1 MTIMEQYRAK
11 LKSPEE
17 AVKLV
22 KDGDW
27 VDYGSNNSFPHILDQ
42 ALAKRKDEL
51 GTVYVRGNL
60 IQGPVRV
67 MEEDPDMETFVYQTW
82 HCSAYERKKAD
93 QGRAF
98 FIPQIFRNEA
108 WYIKNFL
115 DIDVAML
122 SVTPM
127 DKHGYFNLSCGVGTA
142 RSIADK
148 AKVIIVEVVENMP
161 KILGGMGTTLHISEV
176 DAVVE
181 AGRQPLWI
189 MDPPHPSETD
199 IKIAKLILPHI
210 VDGATLQLGI
220 GGMPNALG
228 TLIAESDIKDLGMH
242 TELCSDGYL
251 DLYQAGK
258 LTNKKKQVVPGR
270 GVLGMLFGTQ
280 ELYDWADDNQG
291 LAGYPLDWVNDP
303 YIAGANDNL
312 ISINGCIKVDLYGQV
327 SSETVGFRQISGTGG
342 QLDFVDATSKSKGG
356 KSFLCLPSSKRD
368 KEGNLHS
375 NIVPY
380 FQGDI
385 VTTPRTQA
393 YFIVTEYGAVNLS
406 GLSTWQRAE
415 ALISIAH
422 PDLREELVE
431 SAKKQRI
438 WLPSNKR

>member
-11 LKSPEE
+11 LKSPDE

-42 ALAKRKDEL
+42 ALAMRKDEL
-51 GTVYVRGNL
+51 ETVYVRGNL

-93 QGRAF
+93 QGRAY

-142 RSIADK
+142 RAIADK

-251 DLYQAGK
+251 NLYQAGK

-280 ELYDWADDNQG
+280 DLYDWADDNQG

-368 KEGNLHS
+368 KEGKLHS

-422 PDLREELVE
+422 PDLREDLVE
-431 SAKKQRI
+431 SAKKQKI

>member
-1 MTIMEQYRAK
+1 MTIMDQYRAK

-27 VDYGSNNSFPHILDQ
+27 VDYGSNNSFPHVLDR
-42 ALAKRKDEL
+42 ALAQRKDEL
-51 GTVYVRGNL
+51 DKVYVRGNL
-60 IQGPVRV
+60 IQGPIMV
-67 MEEDPDMETFVYQTW
+67 MEEDPDMDTFIYQTW
-82 HCSAYERKKAD
+82 HCSAYERKKCD
-93 QGRAF
+93 QGRAY

-108 WYIKNFL
+108 WYISNFL

-122 SVTPM
+122 SVTPI

-142 RSIADK
+142 RVIADK
-148 AKVIIVEVVENMP
+148 AKKIIVEVVDNMP

-181 AGRQPLWI
+181 AGEQPLWD
-189 MDPPHPSETD
+189 MAPPKPSETD
-199 IKIAKLILPHI
+199 VKVAKLILPHI

-228 TLIAESDIKDLGMH
+228 ALIADSDLKDLGMH

-251 DLYQAGK
+251 ELYKAGK
-258 LTNKKKQVVPGR
+258 LTNTKKKVLPGR
-270 GVLGMLFGTQ
+270 GVLGMLFGSQ
-280 ELYDWADDNQG
+280 DLYDWADDNQG
-291 LAGYPLDWVNDP
+291 IAGYPLSWVNDP
-303 YIAGANDNL
+303 TIAGANDDL

-327 SSETVGFRQISGTGG
+327 SSESVGFRQISGTGG

-356 KSFLCLPSSKRD
+356 KSFLCLPSARRD
-368 KEGNLHS
+368 REGVLHS

-385 VTTPRTQA
+385 VTTPRTQT
-393 YFIVTEYGAVNLS
+393 YYVVTEYGSVNLS
-406 GLSTWQRAE
+406 GLSTWQRSD

-422 PDLREELVE
+422 PEFRDELIKAAE
-431 SAKKQRI
+431 KQKI

>member
-1 MTIMEQYRAK
+1 MRWMDQYRAK
-11 LKSPEE
+11 LKSPQE

-27 VDYGSNNSFPHILDQ
+27 VDYGSNNSFPHVLDR
-42 ALAKRKDEL
+42 ALAGRKEEL
-51 GTVYVRGNL
+51 GKVYVRGNL
-60 IQGPVRV
+60 IQGPIMV
-67 MEEDPDMETFVYQTW
+67 MEEDPEMETFIYQTW

-142 RSIADK
+142 RAIVDK
-148 AKVIIVEVVENMP
+148 AKVVIVEVVENMP
-161 KILGGMGTTLHISEV
+161 KILGGMGTTVHISEV

-181 AGRQPLWI
+181 AGNQPLWI

-199 IKIAKLILPHI
+199 TKIAELILPHI
-210 VDGATLQLGI
+210 VNGATLQLGI

-228 TLIAESDIKDLGMH
+228 SLIAESDIQDLGMH

-251 DLYQAGK
+251 NLYQAGK
-258 LTNKKKQVVPGR
+258 ITNAKKKVVPGR

-280 ELYDWADDNQG
+280 DLYDWADDNQG

-303 YIAGANDNL
+303 NIAGANDNL

-342 QLDFVDATSKSKGG
+342 QLDFVDAASRSKGG
-356 KSFLCLPSSKRD
+356 KSFLCLASSKKD
-368 KEGNLHS
+368 KEGKLHS

-385 VTTPRTQA
+385 VTTPRTQS

-422 PDLREELVE
+422 PDLREDLIE
-431 SAKKQRI
+431 SAKKQKI

>member
-42 ALAKRKDEL
+42 ALAKRKDKL

-93 QGRAF
+93 QGRAY

-142 RSIADK
+142 RAIADK
-148 AKVIIVEVVENMP
+148 AKVVIVEVVENMP

-228 TLIAESDIKDLGMH
+228 TLIAESDLKDLGMH

-280 ELYDWADDNQG
+280 DLYDWADDNQG

-368 KEGNLHS
+368 KEGKLHS

-422 PDLREELVE
+422 PDLREDLVE
-431 SAKKQRI
+431 SAKKQKI

>member
-1 MTIMEQYRAK
+1 MRWMDQYRAK
-11 LKSPEE
+11 LKSPQE

-27 VDYGSNNSFPHILDQ
+27 VDYGSNNSFPHVLDR
-42 ALAKRKDEL
+42 ALAGRKEEL
-51 GTVYVRGNL
+51 GKVYVRGNL
-60 IQGPVRV
+60 IQGPIMV
-67 MEEDPDMETFVYQTW
+67 MEEDPEMETFIYQTW

-142 RSIADK
+142 RSIVDK
-148 AKVIIVEVVENMP
+148 ANVVIVEVVENMP
-161 KILGGMGTTLHISEV
+161 KILGGMGTTVHISEV

-181 AGRQPLWI
+181 AGNQPLWI

-199 IKIAKLILPHI
+199 TKIAELILPHI
-210 VDGATLQLGI
+210 VNGATLQLGI

-228 TLIAESDIKDLGMH
+228 SLIAESDIQDLGMH

-251 DLYQAGK
+251 NLYQAGK
-258 LTNKKKQVVPGR
+258 ITNAKKKVVPGR

-280 ELYDWADDNQG
+280 DLYDWADDNQG

-303 YIAGANDNL
+303 NIAGANDNL

-342 QLDFVDATSKSKGG
+342 QLDFVDAASRSKGG
-356 KSFLCLPSSKRD
+356 KSFLCLASSKKD
-368 KEGNLHS
+368 KEGKLHS

-385 VTTPRTQA
+385 VTTPRTQS
-393 YFIVTEYGAVNLS
+393 YYIVTEYGAVNLS

-422 PDLREELVE
+422 PDLREDLIE
-431 SAKKQRI
+431 SAKKQKI

>member
-1 MTIMEQYRAK
+1 MRWMDQYRAK
-11 LKSPEE
+11 LKSPQE

-27 VDYGSNNSFPHILDQ
+27 VDYGSNNSFPHVLDR
-42 ALAKRKDEL
+42 ALAGRKEEL
-51 GTVYVRGNL
+51 GKVYVRGNL
-60 IQGPVRV
+60 IQGPIMV
-67 MEEDPDMETFVYQTW
+67 MEEDPEMETFIYQTW

-142 RSIADK
+142 RSIVDK
-148 AKVIIVEVVENMP
+148 AKVVIVEVVENIP
-161 KILGGMGTTLHISEV
+161 KILGGMGTTVHISEV

-181 AGRQPLWI
+181 AGNQPLWI

-199 IKIAKLILPHI
+199 TKIAELILPHI
-210 VDGATLQLGI
+210 VNGATLQLGI

-228 TLIAESDIKDLGMH
+228 SLIAESDIQDLGMH

-251 DLYQAGK
+251 NLYQAGK
-258 LTNKKKQVVPGR
+258 ITNAKKKVVPGR

-280 ELYDWADDNQG
+280 DLYDWADDNQG

-303 YIAGANDNL
+303 NIAGANDNL

-342 QLDFVDATSKSKGG
+342 QLDFVDAASRSKGG
-356 KSFLCLPSSKRD
+356 KSFLCLASSKKD
-368 KEGNLHS
+368 KEGKLHS

-385 VTTPRTQA
+385 VTTPRTQS

-422 PDLREELVE
+422 PDLREDLIE
-431 SAKKQRI
+431 SAKKQKI

>member
-1 MTIMEQYRAK
+1 MEQYRAK
-11 LKSPEE
+11 LKSPDE

-93 QGRAF
+93 QGRAY

-142 RSIADK
+142 RAIADK

-251 DLYQAGK
+251 NLYQAGK

-280 ELYDWADDNQG
+280 DLYDWADDNQG

-327 SSETVGFRQISGTGG
+327 SSETVGLRQISGTGG

-368 KEGNLHS
+368 KEGKLHS

-422 PDLREELVE
+422 PDLREDLVE
-431 SAKKQRI
+431 SAKKQKI

>member
-11 LKSPEE
+11 LKSPDE

-142 RSIADK
+142 RAIADK
-148 AKVIIVEVVENMP
+148 AKVVIVEVVENMP

-280 ELYDWADDNQG
+280 DLYDWADDNQG

-368 KEGNLHS
+368 KEGKLHS

-422 PDLREELVE
+422 PDLREDLVE
-431 SAKKQRI
+431 SAKKQKI

>member
-142 RSIADK
+142 RAIADK
-148 AKVIIVEVVENMP
+148 AKVVIVEVVENMP

-280 ELYDWADDNQG
+280 DLYDWADDNQG